1 MAGSPDMDPRL
12 NAFLDGELSA
22 SEAAQFKGELRPGSV
37 SRNQFETLMHLGAWF
52 RITRPRAPANLALA
66 VERALEREQIAG
78 KAVVLRPRF
87 SFLRWAWV
95 PVAAAAAVALVV
107 VLPSQHASRT
117 PKTSDSASMSRT
129 PPPAIQTSRTALSGD
144 KRPDTV
150 RYRFTVKADQ
160 VREICLAGDFNQWKV
175 CDAPLSRVAE
185 GVWSI
190 TIELPRG
197 RHEYMFVIDG
207 KWVTDP
213 SAMGYSTDGFG
224 NRNALLVV

>member
-1 MAGSPDMDPRL
+1 
-12 NAFLDGELSA
+12 
-22 SEAAQFKGELRPGSV
+22 
-37 SRNQFETLMHLGAWF
+37 MHLGAWF
-52 RITRPRAPANLALA
+52 RTTRPRAPATLALA
-66 VERALEREQIAG
+66 VERALEREQIARE
-78 KAVVLRPRF
+78 AVILRPRF

-95 PVAAAAAVALVV
+95 PAAAVAALALFVI
-107 VLPSQHASRT
+107 LPSQHASRIS
-117 PKTSDSASMSRT
+117 KTTESASTSKT

-144 KRPDTV
+144 MGPNTV
-150 RYRFTVKADQ
+150 RYTFTVKADQ

-207 KWVTDP
+207 RWVTDP
-213 SAMGYSTDGFG
+213 NAMGYSTDGFG